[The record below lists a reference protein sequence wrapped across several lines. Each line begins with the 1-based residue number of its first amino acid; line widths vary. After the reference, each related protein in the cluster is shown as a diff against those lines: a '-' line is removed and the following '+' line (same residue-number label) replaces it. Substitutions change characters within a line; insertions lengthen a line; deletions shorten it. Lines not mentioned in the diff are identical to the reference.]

1 MNSLAEA
8 FQSYSEMNSGVPANS
23 YYNENEKLYYC
34 STCNTAKQCRI
45 KWMGIEQTV
54 NCMCDCE
61 TRANIKDVEAHMER
75 KHKLRIRT
83 NRNIGIPG
91 KLFDKTF
98 ENFEVSE
105 SNRKNYQ
112 ICRKYC
118 DKFAEMKADNIG
130 LRLCGSNG
138 TGKTHMAAAMANR
151 LIEGGWKVYMRTMD
165 ELIAEIMKSY
175 DKNET
180 VSDICSYDLLII
192 DEFGQERSTETV
204 QQYVQDII
212 NTRVINGRPF
222 IITTNIITPN
232 ENEMNM
238 CDRRIYSRF
247 NETLMTVPFEGKDM
261 RAEIHNKKLER
272 FKEILKG

>member
-1 MNSLAEA
+1 MDSLAKA
-8 FQSYSEMNSGVPANS
+8 FDSYTHMNNYAPENS
-23 YYNENEKLYYC
+23 YYNETQKLYYC
-34 STCNTAKQCRI
+34 STCNTPKQCRI

-61 TRANIKDVEAHMER
+61 SRANIKDVEAHVER
-75 KHKLRIRT
+75 KRQLRVRT

-98 ENFEVSE
+98 QSFEIKE
-105 SNRKNYQ
+105 WNKKNYSL
-112 ICRKYC
+112 CKKYAE
-118 DKFAEMKADNIG
+118 KFPEMKKDNIG

-138 TGKTHMAAAMANR
+138 TGKTHMAAAIAND
-151 LIEGGWKVYMRTMD
+151 LIERGYRVYMRTMD
-165 ELIAEIMKSY
+165 ELIGEICKSF
-175 DKNET
+175 DKNQT
-180 VSDICSYDLLII
+180 VADICDYDLLII

-212 NTRVINGRPF
+212 NTRTINGRPF
-222 IITTNIITPN
+222 IITTNVLKPD
-232 ENEMNM
+232 ESAMDM

-247 NETLMTVPFEGKDM
+247 NETLVTLMFEGKDM
-261 RAEIHNKKLER
+261 REEIHSSKVER